1 MPRDRRMLCFW
12 TPRGGSGRFWACK
25 DFHDAAVVLEG
36 AEAVELGARMVWS
49 LRGGEQASPGF
60 MELAFRLGTWLLD
73 GRTERVCGAGLERGR
88 GWARAVVNF
97 LPKCGGVALR
107 AVGHAR
113 CLPHLHSR

>member
-1 MPRDRRMLCFW
+1 MSRDRRMLCFW

-36 AEAVELGARMVWS
+36 AEAVELAARMVWS

-73 GRTERVCGAGLERGR
+73 GRTERVCGAGLGRGR
-88 GWARAVVNF
+88 GWSRAVVNF
-97 LPKCGGVALR
+97 FAQVRGSSPSRCGPRKVLTA
-107 AVGHAR
+107 
-113 CLPHLHSR
+113 SSF